1 MIVII
6 KGKKRNQLII
16 KAFSVLSLL
25 GMFYL
30 YYGHMSS
37 KFQEQNE
44 QLLSKLDIKLENKKQ
59 DFSKKLEKLIYKEAV
74 IVVDLLDQ
82 KHIESIA
89 VVKDKLLIVCD
100 YNTNIEPVLIRYGVK
115 ALIKN
120 TSKNIKIALD
130 LNTVVENKYES

>member
-6 KGKKRNQLII
+6 KGKNRNQLII
-16 KAFSVLSLL
+16 KALSILSLV

-44 QLLSKLDIKLENKKQ
+44 QLVSKLNIKIENKKQ
-59 DFSKKLEKLIYKEAV
+59 DFSKSIEKLIYKEAV
-74 IVVDLLDQ
+74 VVVDLLDQ
-82 KHIESIA
+82 KHIESIS

-100 YNTNIEPVLIRYGVK
+100 YNTNIEPILIRYGINALVK
-115 ALIKN
+115 S

-130 LNTVVENKYES
+130 INTIVGNKYES

>member
-6 KGKKRNQLII
+6 KGKNRNQLII
-16 KAFSVLSLL
+16 KALSMLSLV

-37 KFQEQNE
+37 KFQEQNN
-44 QLLSKLDIKLENKKQ
+44 QLLSKLDIKIENKKQ
-59 DFSKKLEKLIYKEAV
+59 DSSIKIEKLIYKEAV

-89 VVKDKLLIVCD
+89 IVKNKLLIVCD

-130 LNTVVENKYES
+130 LNTIVENKYES

>member
-6 KGKKRNQLII
+6 KGKNRNQLII
-16 KAFSVLSLL
+16 KAFSMLSLL

>member
-6 KGKKRNQLII
+6 KGKNRNQLII
-16 KAFSVLSLL
+16 RALSMLSLVA
-25 GMFYL
+25 MFYL

>member
-6 KGKKRNQLII
+6 KGKNRNQLII
-16 KAFSVLSLL
+16 KAFSMLSLL

-44 QLLSKLDIKLENKKQ
+44 QLLTKLDIKLENKKQ

>member
-6 KGKKRNQLII
+6 KGKNRNQLII
-16 KAFSVLSLL
+16 KALSILSLV

-44 QLLSKLDIKLENKKQ
+44 QLVSKLNIKTENKKQ
-59 DFSKKLEKLIYKEAV
+59 DFSKSIEKLIYKEAV

-82 KHIESIA
+82 QYIESIS

-100 YNTNIEPVLIRYGVK
+100 YNTNIEPILIRYGINALVK
-115 ALIKN
+115 S

-130 LNTVVENKYES
+130 INTIVGNKYES

>member
-6 KGKKRNQLII
+6 KGKNRNQLII
-16 KAFSVLSLL
+16 KALSILSLV

-44 QLLSKLDIKLENKKQ
+44 QLVSKLNIKTENKKQ
-59 DFSKKLEKLIYKEAV
+59 DFSKSIEKLIYKEAV

-82 KHIESIA
+82 QHIESIS

-100 YNTNIEPVLIRYGVK
+100 YNTNIEPILIRYGINALVK
-115 ALIKN
+115 S

-130 LNTVVENKYES
+130 INTIVGNKYES

>member
-6 KGKKRNQLII
+6 KGKNRNQLII
-16 KAFSVLSLL
+16 RALSMLSLV

-37 KFQEQNE
+37 KFQEQNQ
-44 QLLSKLDIKLENKKQ
+44 QLLTKLDIKTENKKQ
-59 DFSKKLEKLIYKEAV
+59 DFSKKIEKLIYKEAV
-74 IVVDLLDQ
+74 VVVDLLNQ
-82 KHIESIA
+82 KNIESIA

-100 YNTNIEPVLIRYGVK
+100 YNTNIEPILIRYGINALVK
-115 ALIKN
+115 S

-130 LNTVVENKYES
+130 INTIVGNKYES

>member
-6 KGKKRNQLII
+6 KGKDRNRLII
-16 KAFSVLSLL
+16 KALSMLSLL

-44 QLLSKLDIKLENKKQ
+44 QLVTKLNIKTENKKQ
-59 DFSKKLEKLIYKEAV
+59 DLSKNIEKLIYKEAV
-74 IVVDLLDQ
+74 VVVDLLNQ
-82 KHIESIA
+82 KHIESIS
-89 VVKDKLLIVCD
+89 VVEDKLLIVCD
-100 YNTNIEPVLIRYGVK
+100 YNTNIEPVLIRYGINALVK
-115 ALIKN
+115 S

-130 LNTVVENKYES
+130 INTIVGNKYES